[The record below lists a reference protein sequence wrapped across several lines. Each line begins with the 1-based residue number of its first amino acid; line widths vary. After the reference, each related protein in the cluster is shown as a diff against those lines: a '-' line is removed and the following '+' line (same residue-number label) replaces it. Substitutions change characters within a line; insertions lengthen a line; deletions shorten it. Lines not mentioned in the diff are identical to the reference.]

1 MNSESP
7 IEILTDETEHVNPAI
22 LLAEEFMRRD
32 MADVL
37 SADDIEKAEETI
49 YLGQCEIEAIKRQL
63 AAFDRTPASASSVVP
78 TGF

>member
-1 MNSESP
+1 MNAKSP
-7 IEILTDETEHVNPAI
+7 LEILYRETEQVNPAI

-37 SADDIEKAEETI
+37 TAEDIERSEEI
-49 YLGQCEIEAIKRQL
+49 LHLGQCEVQAIKKQL
-63 AAFDRTPASASSVVP
+63 AAFDRTPASASSGVP

>member
-1 MNSESP
+1 MSNKSS
-7 IEILTDETEHVNPAI
+7 IEILTDETEQVNPTI

-37 SADDIEKAEETI
+37 STEDIERTEEII
-49 YLGQCEIEAIKRQL
+49 YLGHREIDAIKKQL
-63 AAFDRTPASASSVVP
+63 AAFDRTPASASSDIP

>member
-1 MNSESP
+1 MTSESP
-7 IEILTDETEHVNPAI
+7 MKTLTDEIEQVNPAI

-37 SADDIEKAEETI
+37 STEDIQRAEEII

-63 AAFDRTPASASSVVP
+63 VAFDRTPASASPSIP

>member
-1 MNSESP
+1 MTCESP
-7 IEILTDETEHVNPAI
+7 LEILMGETEQVNPAI

-37 SADDIEKAEETI
+37 SAEDIARAEETI
-49 YLGQCEIEAIKRQL
+49 YLGQHEIETIKRQL
-63 AAFDRTPASASSVVP
+63 AAFDRTPASASSGIP